1 MEEFLVRYGAV
12 AVLLGAM
19 LEGDLSIVMAGVV
32 AHLGYLSL
40 ATALEAAWLGAF
52 IGDSLWYAL
61 GRVRADA
68 IKRSGVY
75 RRAAPLIGRLVAR
88 LGDREIVLARFVY
101 GTRIASMF
109 YWGVHRLPFG
119 RFALLDL
126 VGCFLSVL
134 VLGLLGFG
142 LSQSAVTVFGRVQR
156 AERWIVMAVLVGAAV
171 ILAVRALG
179 RRVARAR

>member
-1 MEEFLVRYGAV
+1 MSSGCAPPFSTRCRRGDGGLPVRCRPPPGFAWLHDGLGPGTTSPVEEFLVRYGAV
-12 AVLLGAM
+12 AVVLGAM

-109 YWGVHRLPFG
+109 YWGVHRLPFA

-126 VGCFLSVL
+126 IGCLLSVL
-134 VLGLLGFG
+134 VLGL
-142 LSQSAVTVFGRVQR
+142 
-156 AERWIVMAVLVGAAV
+156 
-171 ILAVRALG
+171 
-179 RRVARAR
+179 

>member
-12 AVLLGAM
+12 AVVLGAM

-68 IKRSGVY
+68 IKRTGVY
-75 RRAAPLIGRLVAR
+75 RRAAPLIRRLVAR

-109 YWGVHRLPFG
+109 YWGVHRLPFA

-126 VGCFLSVL
+126 IGCLLSVL

-142 LSQSAVTVFGRVQR
+142 LSQSAVTVFGRVQQ
-156 AERWIVMAVLVGAAV
+156 AERWIAMAVLVGAAV
-171 ILAVRALG
+171 ILGVRALG